1 MDWSW
6 GVQLLFACGLL
17 FVLVGVL
24 WPKLKAEE
32 SGRATISSGQPS
44 TPVVLPINVS
54 QVGYAQRV
62 RGSYRKL
69 FGRWTRP
76 SGPVDLPATEAKVNP
91 QKAA

>member
-24 WPKLKAEE
+24 WPKLKPEE
-32 SGRATISSGQPS
+32 PGRATISSGQPS
-44 TPVVLPINVS
+44 TPMVLPINGS
-54 QVGYAQRV
+54 QVRYAERV